1 MDMKEVKSIKYCI
14 ENRQGSVFEES
25 NNEGDERLSINLC
38 ELAPASESRIYKEPS
53 LLSQF

>member
-1 MDMKEVKSIKYCI
+1 MDMKEVKSRKYCI

-38 ELAPASESRIYKEPS
+38 ELAPTSESRIYKEPS